1 MHSPPPMFLYSGH
14 QSIPTPDPTMVHGFF
29 HNEGSKARC
38 KGECRRICAS
48 FPCCQGPGAS
58 ALSDPLHLPFV
69 CSLGR
74 RRGSQVAHFFQC
86 SLVWSKTQNVS
97 NNRNLPLPFPF
108 LSPVLHVFLFSL
120 SLSFRNTQSYF
131 FFRFSS
137 SPGMNC
143 IFVKNAVLIPKAFLV
158 RCPLLC
164 SLSVSPPK
172 LGNLAL
178 LKTWKCWS
186 TFEAGAP
193 AALAPFQKAAIRI
206 PAFLFPSP
214 SNSLTLSIN
223 LCRREG
229 VVFLSFWRMNE
240 WMRNKTLLDLFCTP
254 LIYEEKQQWTCKKS
268 HSS

>member
-1 MHSPPPMFLYSGH
+1 MRDQRPDARESVAAFVPLSHAVRGPEPLPSATP
-14 QSIPTPDPTMVHGFF
+14 SI
-29 HNEGSKARC
+29 SLL
-38 KGECRRICAS
+38 
-48 FPCCQGPGAS
+48 S
-58 ALSDPLHLPFV
+58 ALWEGGGAPRLPT
-69 CSLGR
+69 
-74 RRGSQVAHFFQC
+74 FQC
-86 SLVWSKTQNVS
+86 SLVWSKTQKVS

-120 SLSFRNTQSYF
+120 SLSLFSEHPVVF

-143 IFVKNAVLIPKAFLV
+143 KFVKNAVLIPKAFLV

-164 SLSVSPPK
+164 SLSVFPPK

-229 VVFLSFWRMNE
+229 VVFLFFLKNE
-240 WMRNKTLLDLFCTP
+240 WMN
-254 LIYEEKQQWTCKKS
+254 EK
-268 HSS
+268 

>member
-1 MHSPPPMFLYSGH
+1 MHSPPPMLLYSGH
-14 QSIPTPDPTMVHGFF
+14 QSIPTSDPTMVRGFF

-38 KGECRRICAS
+38 KGERRRFCAS

-69 CSLGR
+69 CSLEGGGAPR
-74 RRGSQVAHFFQC
+74 LPTFQC
-86 SLVWSKTQNVS
+86 SLVWSKPQKVP

-120 SLSFRNTQSYF
+120 SRSLSFLKHPVVF

-143 IFVKNAVLIPKAFLV
+143 KLVKNAVLIPKPFLV

-164 SLSVSPPK
+164 SLSVFPLK
-172 LGNLAL
+172 LRNLAL

-186 TFEAGAP
+186 TFEAGTP
-193 AALAPFQKAAIRI
+193 AALAPFQKASIRI

-214 SNSLTLSIN
+214 SNSLTLSLSI
-223 LCRREG
+223 CAEG
-229 VVFLSFWRMNE
+229 RG
-240 WMRNKTLLDLFCTP
+240 
-254 LIYEEKQQWTCKKS
+254 
-268 HSS
+268 